1 MKMPNGYGTIS
12 KLKGKRRRPYCVRVG
27 CKYVLEDDTIK
38 EKREILGYYATKAE
52 AVTALSEY
60 NRLPYDLAK
69 KMTFAEIYSKWFAEK
84 SKLSDASKFAY
95 SAAYAKCAPIHD
107 IPVADIRLADM
118 QGIVDDYKD
127 MSKASVNNIIVVMHG
142 VYDYA
147 MRYDLVVKDYSKY
160 VKADYAPEKGLHKV
174 FTESEIAAFW
184 DMPQT
189 EMRDITL
196 VLLYTG
202 FRVNELLTM
211 TADNIDLDVQIFTG
225 GNKTKSGKNRTV
237 PMHHRI
243 MPIISQYAKGFSMG
257 YDTYAA
263 ALKEFGHTPHDTRHT
278 FISRLQSLGGDRI
291 CIQRLVGHASGNVTD
306 KVYTHKDIEE
316 LRKTIELLT

>member
-60 NRLPYDLAK
+60 NRLPYDLTK
-69 KMTFAEIYSKWFAEK
+69 KLTFAEIYQKWFAEK
-84 SKLSDASKFAY
+84 SKLSHKSHNSY
-95 SAAYAKCAPIHD
+95 SSAFCKCEPIHN
-107 IPVADIRLADM
+107 IPIADIRLADL
-118 QGIVDDYKD
+118 QEITDKYKD
-127 MSKASVNNIIVVMHG
+127 MSKATVNNILVVMHG

-147 MRYDLVVKDYSKY
+147 MRYDIVVKDYSKY
-160 VKADYAPEKGLHKV
+160 IKIDFAPEKGLHKV
-174 FTESEIAAFW
+174 FTESEIQAFW
-184 DMPQT
+184 DMPQS

-202 FRVNELLTM
+202 FRVNELLPM
-211 TADNIDLDVQIFTG
+211 TAENIDLDAQTFTG
-225 GNKTKSGKNRTV
+225 GNKTQAGKSRTV

-243 MPIISQYAKGFSMG
+243 APIMSQYADGFSMKYG
-257 YDTYAA
+257 VYSA
-263 ALKEFGHTPHDTRHT
+263 ALREYGHTPHDTRHT
-278 FISRLQSLGGDRI
+278 FISRLQSAGGDHI

-306 KVYTHKDIEE
+306 KVYTHKETDE
-316 LRKTIELLT
+316 LRRTIELLT